1 MHPDALRQRRS
12 YRDQGALR
20 SSLNREPPDSE
31 TLYDGLVLAGRGL
44 VVVSINYRLGVR
56 GYLAHPGLSSES
68 PDSISGNYGLL
79 DLIEAV

>member
-1 MHPDALRQRRS
+1 MTAQFL
-12 YRDQGALR
+12 QGA
-20 SSLNREPPDSE
+20 
-31 TLYDGLVLAGRGL
+31 GF